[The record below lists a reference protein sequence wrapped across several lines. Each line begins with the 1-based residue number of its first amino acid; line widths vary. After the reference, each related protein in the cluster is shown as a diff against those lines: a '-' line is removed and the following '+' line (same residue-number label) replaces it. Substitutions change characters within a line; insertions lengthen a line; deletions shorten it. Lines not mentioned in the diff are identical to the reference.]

1 VAFPAKVRK
10 FVKSP
15 GGALGTG
22 VPSIYDIPGLQKV
35 ARKTAALKMSEPIR
49 SVNFGSVKYETV
61 FTEGS
66 PVIITCA
73 LAKDHNVDLVMTN
86 KFRESHASR

>member
-1 VAFPAKVRK
+1 
-10 FVKSP
+10 
-15 GGALGTG
+15 LGTG
-22 VPSIYDIPGLQKV
+22 VLSIYDIPGLQKA
-35 ARKTAALKMSEPIR
+35 ARTTAELKMREPIR

-66 PVIITCA
+66 PVIDICA
-73 LAKDHNVDLVMTN
+73 FAKDHNVDLIMTN